1 MKHAIALDSALTDAG
16 QDATQQLT
24 FFALLNLGILQ
35 SLTSGVISA
44 DDAIRLFYNADN
56 CLYVRRHFKNKN
68 ADAIMSHGVQ
78 LSDLF
83 ECLPI
88 TAAHR
93 EFTHG
98 LDIMRSLCLKILDKS
113 RPAARLTRRIV
124 V

>member
-1 MKHAIALDSALTDAG
+1 MKHAIVLDTALTDVG
-16 QDATQQLT
+16 QDATQQLA

-35 SLTSGVISA
+35 SLASGMISA
-44 DDAIRLFYNADN
+44 DDAIRLFYNASN

-78 LSDLF
+78 LPDLF

-93 EFTHG
+93 EFTHE